1 MKRSATLPILTLVA
15 FSLGLAPANTTP
27 APAPDDV
34 TGNTYHVTV
43 VSSFGTMFTDCFRF
57 DVPAPGILTIDG
69 LGFPIPYKLGQLDA
83 VGTQFKAVSPSA
95 SGFGIEFHGAETTAL
110 SLLNG
115 EAVSE
120 FGDTFV
126 LSGPLTSPCTPSSAG
141 AASPYAR

>member
-1 MKRSATLPILTLVA
+1 MKGSATLLTLSLVV
-15 FSLGLAPANTTP
+15 FSLGLARASNTSEP
-27 APAPDDV
+27 PDV

-43 VSSFGTMFTDCFRF
+43 VSSFGTTFTDCFHF
-57 DVPAPGILTIDG
+57 DVPAAGMLSIDG
-69 LGFPIPYKLGQLDA
+69 LGFPIPYKHGQLDA
-83 VGTQFKAVSPSA
+83 IGTQFKAVSPSA